1 MKIPYGTEIL
11 IHRDMSNGSKLKKE
25 NLGQQAYKR
34 FKDLIFARV
43 WNPGE
48 FVSQSELV
56 EKTGVQISP
65 MRDALHRLT
74 AEGLV
79 IITPRKGIQ
88 VIPAS
93 IKIIREVYHFRLIL
107 EKEALLFFIE
117 NAHDDLVKAMR
128 DEHIELFRRTQNEE
142 SPKKLLEVLRKKGL
156 DLHNRLIEFMGN
168 DLVTKMHSIN
178 EDRIMLFR
186 LDDQFIYTNKH
197 VNETFKRE
205 HDDVINAISKRD
217 ASKAIEKLEY
227 HNTMAL
233 KRAMGP
239 PYF

>member
-1 MKIPYGTEIL
+1 MTN
-11 IHRDMSNGSKLKKE
+11 RSKLYKE
-25 NLGQQAYKR
+25 NLSPQAYKR
-34 FKDLIFARV
+34 FKELLFARI
-43 WNPGE
+43 WQPGD

-65 MRDALHRLT
+65 MRDALQRLA

-93 IKIIREVYHFRLIL
+93 IKIIREVFHLRIIL

-117 NAHDDLVKAMR
+117 NAHDDLIRPMKE
-128 DEHIELFRRTQNEE
+128 EHQKLFKKTLNED
-142 SPKKLLEVLRKKGL
+142 SPEKLREIIKLDGW
-156 DLHNRLIEFMGN
+156 DLHHRLINFMGN
-168 DLVTKMHSIN
+168 DIVSNLHSIN
-178 EDRIMLFR
+178 EDRIRLFR
-186 LDDQFIYTNKH
+186 LDDKFIYTNKH
-197 VNETFKRE
+197 VNNTFKIE
-205 HDDVINAISKRD
+205 HDHVISAISKRD
-217 ASKAIEKLEY
+217 AVMAVKKLEY
-227 HNTMAL
+227 HNSMAL

>member
-1 MKIPYGTEIL
+1 
-11 IHRDMSNGSKLKKE
+11 
-25 NLGQQAYKR
+25 
-34 FKDLIFARV
+34 
-43 WNPGE
+43 
-48 FVSQSELV
+48 
-56 EKTGVQISP
+56 
-65 MRDALHRLT
+65 MRDALHRLA

-79 IITPRKGIQ
+79 TITPRKGIQ

-93 IKIIREVYHFRLIL
+93 IKIIREVFHFRIIM

-128 DEHIELFRRTQNEE
+128 DEHLELFRKTQNEE
-142 SPKKLLEVLRKKGL
+142 SPKKLLEILRKNGL
-156 DLHNRLIEFMGN
+156 DLHHRLIKFMGN
-168 DLVTKMHSIN
+168 DLVAEMHRIN
-178 EDRIMLFR
+178 DDRIRLFR

-197 VNETFKRE
+197 VNETFKME

-217 ASKAIEKLEY
+217 TATAIDKMEY

>member
-1 MKIPYGTEIL
+1 
-11 IHRDMSNGSKLKKE
+11 MSNLSKLKKE
-25 NLGQQAYKR
+25 NLGKLAYTR
-34 FKDLIFARV
+34 FKELLFTRV
-43 WNPGE
+43 WKPGE
-48 FVSQSELV
+48 FISQSELV
-56 EKTGVQISP
+56 ENTGVQISP
-65 MRDALHRLT
+65 MRDAIHRLA

-79 IITPRKGIQ
+79 IITPKKGIQ

-93 IKIIREVYHFRLIL
+93 IKIIREVFHFRLIL

-128 DEHIELFRRTQNEE
+128 DEHIELFRQTKNEE

-156 DLHNRLIEFMGN
+156 DLHNRLIGFMGN
-168 DLVTKMHSIN
+168 DLVTEMHRIN
-178 EDRIMLFR
+178 DDRIRLFR

-197 VNETFKRE
+197 VNETFKME

-217 ASKAIEKLEY
+217 TATAIDKMEY

>member
-1 MKIPYGTEIL
+1 M
-11 IHRDMSNGSKLKKE
+11 
-25 NLGQQAYKR
+25 
-34 FKDLIFARV
+34 
-43 WNPGE
+43 
-48 FVSQSELV
+48 
-56 EKTGVQISP
+56 
-65 MRDALHRLT
+65 
-74 AEGLV
+74 
-79 IITPRKGIQ
+79 
-88 VIPAS
+88 
-93 IKIIREVYHFRLIL
+93 

-128 DEHIELFRRTQNEE
+128 EEHLELFKKTQNEE
-142 SPKKLLEVLRKKGL
+142 SPKKLREIIKNERM
-156 DLHNRLIEFMGN
+156 DLHNRIIEFMGN
-168 DLVTKMHSIN
+168 DLVAKMHSIN

-217 ASKAIEKLEY
+217 AAMAIDKLVF